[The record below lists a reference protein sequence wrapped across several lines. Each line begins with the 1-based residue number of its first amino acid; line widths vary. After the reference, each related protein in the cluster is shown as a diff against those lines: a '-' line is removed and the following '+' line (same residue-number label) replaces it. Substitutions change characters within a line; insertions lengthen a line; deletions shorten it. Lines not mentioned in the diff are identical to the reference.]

1 MTQRQPRAGET
12 FQILVVDD
20 HPIVR
25 HGLRQIIDQE
35 QDLAVCGEAEDA
47 STALEKLESS
57 SPDMAVVD
65 LSLGESDGLVL
76 IKEIQKRY
84 SWMPIL
90 VVSMHDETLY
100 AERVLRAGALGYV
113 NKQEATE
120 KMIPAIRSVLAGGIF
135 VSEEVTERMLARR
148 VKGDPIAG
156 GSPLQLL
163 SDRELQVF
171 GLIGQGLTTR
181 GIAERLGLSVK
192 TIETYRAHI
201 KSKLRLKHTTELLQ
215 HAFLWAHGTK
225 DDDEASQ

>member
-171 GLIGQGLTTR
+171 GLIGQGL
-181 GIAERLGLSVK
+181 
-192 TIETYRAHI
+192 
-201 KSKLRLKHTTELLQ
+201 
-215 HAFLWAHGTK
+215 
-225 DDDEASQ
+225 